1 MTKTTNSPESGKSF
15 VQALSSSDEPQ
26 LTKFPPKIVMGTTVR
41 VKVSQSEYEL
51 GVVECQFN
59 LHARATLHKG
69 DQPLTTLT
77 LQQKLSML
85 WPSLRNWYI
94 TPLGKGFFEFHFS
107 SFEDMRRT
115 WALGVVNL
123 KPGILRFS
131 CWSRGFKPQA
141 QVQTHAQIW
150 VILMHL
156 PQEYWRKTAL
166 FEIAFGL
173 GTPLAIDDATLSRRF
188 GVFAR
193 VLVDV
198 EIEGYILSIDI
209 QYEK

>member
-1 MTKTTNSPESGKSF
+1 MVTKTTNSPESGKSF

-59 LHARATLHKG
+59 LHGRATLHKG

-94 TPLGKGFFEFHFS
+94 TPLGKGFFEF
-107 SFEDMRRT
+107 
-115 WALGVVNL
+115 
-123 KPGILRFS
+123 I
-131 CWSRGFKPQA
+131 
-141 QVQTHAQIW
+141 
-150 VILMHL
+150 
-156 PQEYWRKTAL
+156 
-166 FEIAFGL
+166 
-173 GTPLAIDDATLSRRF
+173 
-188 GVFAR
+188 
-193 VLVDV
+193 
-198 EIEGYILSIDI
+198 
-209 QYEK
+209 